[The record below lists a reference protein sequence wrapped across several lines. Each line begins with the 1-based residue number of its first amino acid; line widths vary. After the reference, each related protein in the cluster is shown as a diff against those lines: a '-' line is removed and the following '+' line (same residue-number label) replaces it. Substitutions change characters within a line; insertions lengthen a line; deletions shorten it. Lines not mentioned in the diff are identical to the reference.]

1 MASHFIMTRMIRAY
15 NKQNGIGISYLQIGT
30 KKSTKD
36 ILALS
41 YFKTKY
47 RFARRNI

>member
-36 ILALS
+36 ILA